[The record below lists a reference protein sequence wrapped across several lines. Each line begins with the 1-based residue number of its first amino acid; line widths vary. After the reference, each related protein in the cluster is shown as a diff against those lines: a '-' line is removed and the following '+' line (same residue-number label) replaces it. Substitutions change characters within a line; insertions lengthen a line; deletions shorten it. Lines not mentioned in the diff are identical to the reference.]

1 MNTTAPRGERLIIA
15 LAGRTNTGKSSL
27 INALTGQEISIVS
40 PEPGTTTDPV
50 DKSYELL
57 PLGPV
62 TFVDTAGLDDLSSL
76 GAERVK
82 RSLKVL
88 WRSDITLFVA
98 DQTGLSDGDWRLL
111 ADLKSRKIP
120 VLVAFNKGDIAL
132 PPAEA
137 EEFCRANGIT
147 CLRVSA
153 LEGRGVREVKE
164 AMVSLV
170 PSEYVRENPLVG
182 DLVEAGQWVVLVVPI
197 DLAAPKGRLI
207 LPQVQVLRDLLDQ
220 DALAVVVKE
229 RELERVVESLGEEIS
244 LVITDSQAVLKVAGD
259 LPESVKM
266 TTFSILMAR
275 YKGELS
281 AFAKGAEVLDR
292 LKSGDAVLIAEACS
306 HHQQADD
313 IGRVKIPR
321 WIRQYTGL
329 SLRFDFAQGM
339 DFPESLEEY
348 SLVVQC
354 GGCMLT
360 RREMLRRIE
369 ECRRRGVEITN
380 YGVLLSKV
388 QGLLDRVMEPFG
400 ENR

>member
-1 MNTTAPRGERLIIA
+1 M
-15 LAGRTNTGKSSL
+15 
-27 INALTGQEISIVS
+27 
-40 PEPGTTTDPV
+40 
-50 DKSYELL
+50 
-57 PLGPV
+57 
-62 TFVDTAGLDDLSSL
+62 
-76 GAERVK
+76 
-82 RSLKVL
+82 
-88 WRSDITLFVA
+88 
-98 DQTGLSDGDWRLL
+98 
-111 ADLKSRKIP
+111 
-120 VLVAFNKGDIAL
+120 
-132 PPAEA
+132 
-137 EEFCRANGIT
+137 
-147 CLRVSA
+147 
-153 LEGRGVREVKE
+153 
-164 AMVSLV
+164 
-170 PSEYVRENPLVG
+170 
-182 DLVEAGQWVVLVVPI
+182 
-197 DLAAPKGRLI
+197 
-207 LPQVQVLRDLLDQ
+207 QVLRDLLDQ